1 MSASPTEGREDMN
14 KATDC
19 RKEFIFQL
27 SIHFDNE
34 YAKLYALAYNYVGQE
49 AKDIVQESFLKLATL
64 SSDKQDLIKNITPYI
79 YSSVRNLSLNH
90 SKRSKRTSLVSNT
103 EEIAGLQITKIAE
116 KIDYILDLP
125 TILKLLTEKQA
136 EAFQLYLEG
145 YTHKDIKE
153 KMGLKSENAA
163 KNLVLRARERL
174 RDKLL
179 YLFDIEPN
187 GDDDG
192 SGGAIAMPV
201 PNDNVGYR
209 CISLSELSIDL
220 IENYIKDRLLPL
232 QRQMVEWMMLFDD
245 IAFNMIQG
253 MKKYMKDTGSEVA
266 RVPFSIG
273 VSNTFINNKSLTAY
287 TYGLN

>member
-1 MSASPTEGREDMN
+1 MSASPTEGREDMD

-19 RKEFIFQL
+19 REEFISQL

-34 YAKLYALAYNYVGQE
+34 YAKLYALAYHYVGQE
-49 AKDIVQESFLKLATL
+49 AKDILQESFLRLATL
-64 SSDKQDLIKNITPYI
+64 SRDKQELINNIRPYLYTLVKNTSIN
-79 YSSVRNLSLNH
+79 YS
-90 SKRSKRTSLVSNT
+90 KKSKRTSFVSDT
-103 EEIAGLQITKIAE
+103 EEIAGLQITKIVE

-145 YTHKDIKE
+145 YPHKDIKE

-179 YLFDIEPN
+179 YLFNIEPN

-201 PNDNVGYR
+201 PNDNGGYR

-232 QRQMVEWMMLFDD
+232 QRQMVEWVMLFDD
-245 IAFNMIQG
+245 IAFNVIQG

-266 RVPFSIG
+266 RVPFRII
-273 VSNTFINNKSLTAY
+273 VSNMYKNNKPLQVY